1 MKTEKIYTKI
11 KALLED
17 PNVQKY
23 ITLSKKLKQKEI
35 WLYIGSYYIYMD
47 EYGFEYECQT
57 KDELDNNFKYNKY
70 KSLSTNK
77 EVDIKDYQNFERE
90 HIVLKEYNKTYNE
103 YITEYFIPTKTKSL
117 THTKNKN
124 RNN

>member
-1 MKTEKIYTKI
+1 MKTEKLYTKL
-11 KALLED
+11 KTLLED
-17 PNVQKY
+17 QNVQKY
-23 ITLSKKLKQKEI
+23 IYLSNKLKKQNKNSNEI
-35 WLYIGSYYIYMD
+35 WIYVGSYYIYMD
-47 EYGFEYECQT
+47 EYGFEYDYQV
-57 KDELDNNFKYNKY
+57 KDELEDNFAYNKY

-90 HIVLKEYNKTYNE
+90 NIVLKEYNKTYNE
-103 YITEYFIPTKTKSL
+103 YITESL